1 MRYNIYCDESCH
13 LEKDKSNIMVLG
25 AMSCLIENKKEIFND
40 IRSIKEIHG
49 LSKSFEIKWTKVSES
64 KIEFYKDLV
73 DYFFRN
79 EKLSFRGLIAIGKN
93 KLDNALYNN
102 NDYDLWYYKMYFY
115 LLDVI
120 IYPGEEYCVFIDIKD
135 TRGGPRV
142 RKLQKVL
149 CNNKYDYNNE
159 VIKRISQINSKESE
173 IMQIVDLIIGAL
185 SYYYRGLYDQPGNRG
200 KQILIDAIKEKAD
213 ITKTTPRSESKFN
226 LFIWKPRG
234 SY

>member
-79 EKLSFRGLIAIGKN
+79 EKLSFRGLIAIG
-93 KLDNALYNN
+93 
-102 NDYDLWYYKMYFY
+102 
-115 LLDVI
+115 I
-120 IYPGEEYCVFIDIKD
+120 
-135 TRGGPRV
+135 
-142 RKLQKVL
+142 Q
-149 CNNKYDYNNE
+149 
-159 VIKRISQINSKESE
+159 
-173 IMQIVDLIIGAL
+173 
-185 SYYYRGLYDQPGNRG
+185 
-200 KQILIDAIKEKAD
+200 
-213 ITKTTPRSESKFN
+213 
-226 LFIWKPRG
+226 
-234 SY
+234 